1 MYIVTM
7 RLEIPLTILSLVLM
21 GGNMFLPWAPAHE
34 IIGVAL
40 MVVWGVHIYANR
52 RWFKATFRG
61 RYNPFR
67 ITQAVVNYGMLI
79 CVAFLA
85 ISGVMLS
92 NHVFAFLGIE
102 SGANFARTAHLL
114 ASHWYFVFIS
124 LHIGLHVGVIFNRLK
139 LAQFIDGLR
148 ISASVSWKV
157 VATRIIVALASVYGI
172 YAFVERGLWKYLTL
186 QQPFFFMDMERGYIL
201 FFVDYISMVALFAAA
216 LYYATKLLI
225 KRG

>member
-34 IIGVAL
+34 IIGVTL

-52 RWFKATFRG
+52 RWFMATFRG
-61 RYNPFR
+61 KYNPFR
-67 ITQAVVNYGMLI
+67 ITQSVVNYGMLI

-102 SGANFARTAHLL
+102 SGASFARTAHLL

-124 LHIGLHVGVIFNRLK
+124 LHIGLHVGVIFNRLNLFPK
-139 LAQFIDGLR
+139 SRGP
-148 ISASVSWKV
+148 V
-157 VATRIIVALASVYGI
+157 VVTRIIVALVSVYGI

-201 FFVDYISMVALFAAA
+201 FFVDYVSIVALLAAA
-216 LYYATKLLI
+216 LHYATKLLI

>member
-1 MYIVTM
+1 M
-7 RLEIPLTILSLVLM
+7 RLEIPLTILSLSLM

-52 RWFKATFRG
+52 RWFKGTFRG

-67 ITQAVVNYGMLI
+67 MTQAVVNYGMLI

-102 SGANFARTAHLL
+102 SGASFARTAHLL

-139 LAQFIDGLR
+139 IAQLIEGSR
-148 ISASVSWKV
+148 GSASVSWKV
-157 VATRIIVALASVYGI
+157 VATRIIVALMSVYGI
-172 YAFVERGLWKYLTL
+172 YAFVERGFWKYLTL
-186 QQPFFFMDMERGYIL
+186 QQPFFFMDMERGYVL
-201 FFVDYISMVALFAAA
+201 FFVDYVSIVALFAAA

>member
-34 IIGVAL
+34 IIGVTL
-40 MVVWGVHIYANR
+40 MVVWGAHIYANR

-139 LAQFIDGLR
+139 VAQFIGGITRLGVCFVEGCRGSHLR
-148 ISASVSWKV
+148 RTSQCLWHLLLCGTRALEIPDAPSTILLYGHG
-157 VATRIIVALASVYGI
+157 TRIHLVL
-172 YAFVERGLWKYLTL
+172 RG
-186 QQPFFFMDMERGYIL
+186 
-201 FFVDYISMVALFAAA
+201 
-216 LYYATKLLI
+216 
-225 KRG
+225 

>member
-1 MYIVTM
+1 M
-7 RLEIPLTILSLVLM
+7 RLEIPLTILSLSLM

-52 RWFKATFRG
+52 RWFKGTFRG

-67 ITQAVVNYGMLI
+67 MTQAVVNYGMLI

-102 SGANFARTAHLL
+102 SGASFARTAHLL

-139 LAQFIDGLR
+139 IAQLIEGSR
-148 ISASVSWKV
+148 GSASVSWKV
-157 VATRIIVALASVYGI
+157 VATRIVVAFVCVYGI

>member
-1 MYIVTM
+1 M
-7 RLEIPLTILSLVLM
+7 RLEIPLTILSLSLM

-52 RWFKATFRG
+52 RWFKGTFRG

-67 ITQAVVNYGMLI
+67 MTQAVVNYGMLI

-102 SGANFARTAHLL
+102 SGASFARTAHLL

-139 LAQFIDGLR
+139 VAQLVKGSHG
-148 ISASVSWKV
+148 SASVSWKV
-157 VATRIIVALASVYGI
+157 VVTRIIVALVSVYGI

-201 FFVDYISMVALFAAA
+201 FFVDYISIVALFAAA
-216 LYYATKLLI
+216 LHYATKFLI

>member
-1 MYIVTM
+1 M
-7 RLEIPLTILSLVLM
+7 RLEIPLTILSLSLM

-61 RYNPFR
+61 KYNPFR
-67 ITQAVVNYGMLI
+67 ITQSVVNYGMLI
-79 CVAFLA
+79 CVVFLA

-102 SGANFARTAHLL
+102 SGASFARTAHLL

-139 LAQFIDGLR
+139 IAQLIEGSR
-148 ISASVSWKV
+148 GSASVSWKV
-157 VATRIIVALASVYGI
+157 VATRIIVALVSVYGI

-216 LYYATKLLI
+216 LHYATKLLI

>member
-52 RWFKATFRG
+52 RWFMATFRG

-67 ITQAVVNYGMLI
+67 MTQAVVNYGMLI

-85 ISGVMLS
+85 VSGVMLS
-92 NHVFAFLGIE
+92 NHVFAFFGIE
-102 SGANFARTAHLL
+102 SGASFARTAHLL

-139 LAQFIDGLR
+139 IAQFVKGSR
-148 ISASVSWKV
+148 GSV
-157 VATRIIVALASVYGI
+157 VAARIIVALVSVYGI

-186 QQPFFFMDMERGYIL
+186 QQPFFFMDMERGYVL
-201 FFVDYISMVALFAAA
+201 FFVDYISIVVLFAAT
-216 LYYATKLLI
+216 LHYATKLLI

>member
-21 GGNMFLPWAPAHE
+21 GGNMYLPWAPAHE

-52 RWFKATFRG
+52 RWFKAVFRG
-61 RYNPFR
+61 KYKVYR
-67 ITQAVVNYGMLI
+67 TVQTVVNYGVLI
-79 CVAFLA
+79 CAIFLA

-102 SGANFARTAHLL
+102 SGASFARTAHLL

-139 LAQFIDGLR
+139 IAQLVEGSR
-148 ISASVSWKV
+148 VSASASWKV
-157 VATRIIVALASVYGI
+157 VATRIIVALVSVYGV

-201 FFVDYISMVALFAAA
+201 FFVDYISIVVLIAAA

>member
-1 MYIVTM
+1 M
-7 RLEIPLTILSLVLM
+7 RLEIPLTILSLSLM

-34 IIGVAL
+34 IIGVTL

-52 RWFKATFRG
+52 RWFMATFRG
-61 RYNPFR
+61 KYNPFR
-67 ITQAVVNYGMLI
+67 ITQSVVNYGMLI

-85 ISGVMLS
+85 ISGVILS

-102 SGANFARTAHLL
+102 SGASFARTAHLL

-139 LAQFIDGLR
+139 VAQLVKGSHG
-148 ISASVSWKV
+148 SASVSWKV
-157 VATRIIVALASVYGI
+157 VVTRIIVALVSVYGI
-172 YAFVERGLWKYLTL
+172 YAFVECGLWKYLTF

-201 FFVDYISMVALFAAA
+201 FFVDYISIVALFAAA
-216 LYYATKLLI
+216 LHYATKLFI

>member
-1 MYIVTM
+1 M

-67 ITQAVVNYGMLI
+67 VTQAVVNYGMLI
-79 CVAFLA
+79 CVVFLA
-85 ISGVMLS
+85 VSGVMLS

-102 SGANFARTAHLL
+102 SGASFARTANLL

-139 LAQFIDGLR
+139 IAQLIEGSR
-148 ISASVSWKV
+148 GSASVSWKV
-157 VATRIIVALASVYGI
+157 VVTRIIVALVCFYGI

-201 FFVDYISMVALFAAA
+201 FFVDYISVVALFAAA
-216 LYYATKLLI
+216 LHYATKLLI

>member
-1 MYIVTM
+1 M

>member
-1 MYIVTM
+1 M

-52 RWFKATFRG
+52 RWFMATFRG

-67 ITQAVVNYGMLI
+67 VTQAVVNYGMLI
-79 CVAFLA
+79 CVVFLA
-85 ISGVMLS
+85 VSGVMLS

-102 SGANFARTAHLL
+102 SGASFARTAHLL

-139 LAQFIDGLR
+139 LFPKSRGPI
-148 ISASVSWKV
+148 
-157 VATRIIVALASVYGI
+157 VATRIIVAFVCVYGV

-201 FFVDYISMVALFAAA
+201 FFVDYISIVALFAAT
-216 LYYATKLLI
+216 LHYATKLLI

>member
-1 MYIVTM
+1 M

-40 MVVWGVHIYANR
+40 MVVWGVHIHANR

-61 RYNPFR
+61 KYNPFR
-67 ITQAVVNYGMLI
+67 MTQAVVNYGMLV
-79 CVAFLA
+79 CVGFLA

-92 NHVFAFLGIE
+92 NHVFVFLGIE

-148 ISASVSWKV
+148 ISASASWKV
-157 VATRIIVALASVYGI
+157 VATRIVVALVSVYGI

-201 FFVDYISMVALFAAA
+201 FFVDYISIVALFAAA
-216 LYYATKLLI
+216 LHYATKFLI

>member
-1 MYIVTM
+1 M
-7 RLEIPLTILSLVLM
+7 RLEIPLTILSLLLM

-34 IIGVAL
+34 VIGVAL

-67 ITQAVVNYGMLI
+67 ITQAVVNYGMII
-79 CVAFLA
+79 CVVFLA
-85 ISGVMLS
+85 VSGVMLS
-92 NHVFAFLGIE
+92 NHLFAFLGIE
-102 SGANFARTAHLL
+102 SGASFARKAHLL

-124 LHIGLHVGVIFNRLK
+124 LHIGMHVGVIYNRLK
-139 LAQFIDGLR
+139 FALLLEWTRG
-148 ISASVSWKV
+148 SAFALWKV
-157 VATRIIVALASVYGI
+157 VATRFIVALVSVYGI

-201 FFVDYISMVALFAAA
+201 FFVDYISILALFATAMHYAA
-216 LYYATKLLI
+216 KFLI
-225 KRG
+225 KHK

>member
-40 MVVWGVHIYANR
+40 IVVWGVHIYANR

-67 ITQAVVNYGMLI
+67 MTQAVVNYGMLV
-79 CVAFLA
+79 CVGFLA

-102 SGANFARTAHLL
+102 SGASFARTAHLL

-139 LAQFIDGLR
+139 VAQLVAGAR
-148 ISASVSWKV
+148 GSASVSWKV
-157 VATRIIVALASVYGI
+157 VATRIIAALVSAYGI

-201 FFVDYISMVALFAAA
+201 FFVDYISIVALFAAA
-216 LYYATKLLI
+216 LHYATKLLI

>member
-1 MYIVTM
+1 M

-21 GGNMFLPWAPAHE
+21 GGNMYLPWAPAHE

-52 RWFKATFRG
+52 RWFKAVFRG
-61 RYNPFR
+61 KYKVYR
-67 ITQAVVNYGMLI
+67 TVQTVVNYGVLI
-79 CVAFLA
+79 CAIFLA

-102 SGANFARTAHLL
+102 SGASFARTAHLL

-139 LAQFIDGLR
+139 IAQLVEGSR
-148 ISASVSWKV
+148 VSASASWKV
-157 VATRIIVALASVYGI
+157 VATRIIVALVSVYGV

-201 FFVDYISMVALFAAA
+201 FFVDYISIVVLIAAA

>member
-1 MYIVTM
+1 M

-52 RWFKATFRG
+52 HWFKATFRG

-79 CVAFLA
+79 CAIFLA

-102 SGANFARTAHLL
+102 SGASFARTAHLL

-139 LAQFIDGLR
+139 IAQFVEGSR
-148 ISASVSWKV
+148 ASVA
-157 VATRIIVALASVYGI
+157 ATRIIVAFVCVYGI

-201 FFVDYISMVALFAAA
+201 FFVDYISIVVLFAAA

>member
-1 MYIVTM
+1 M
-7 RLEIPLTILSLVLM
+7 RLEIPLTILSLSLM

-67 ITQAVVNYGMLI
+67 ITQSVVNYGMLI

-102 SGANFARTAHLL
+102 SGASFARTAHLL

-139 LAQFIDGLR
+139 IAQFVKGSR
-148 ISASVSWKV
+148 GSVV
-157 VATRIIVALASVYGI
+157 VTRIIVALVCAYGI

-201 FFVDYISMVALFAAA
+201 FFVDYISIVALFAAA
-216 LYYATKLLI
+216 LHYATKLLI

>member
-1 MYIVTM
+1 M
-7 RLEIPLTILSLVLM
+7 RLEIPLTILSLSLM
-21 GGNMFLPWAPAHE
+21 GGNLFLPWAPAHE
-34 IIGVAL
+34 IIGVTL

-61 RYNPFR
+61 KYNSFR

-85 ISGVMLS
+85 VSGVMLS

-102 SGANFARTAHLL
+102 SGASFARTAHLL

-139 LAQFIDGLR
+139 VAQFVKGSR
-148 ISASVSWKV
+148 GSASASWKV
-157 VATRIIVALASVYGI
+157 VVTRIVVALVCVYGI

-201 FFVDYISMVALFAAA
+201 FFVDYISIVALFAAA
-216 LYYATKLLI
+216 LHYATKLLI

>member
-1 MYIVTM
+1 M
-7 RLEIPLTILSLVLM
+7 RLEIPLTFLSLSLM

-67 ITQAVVNYGMLI
+67 VTQAVVNYGMLI

-85 ISGVMLS
+85 ISGVILS

-102 SGANFARTAHLL
+102 SGASFARTAHLL

-139 LAQFIDGLR
+139 VAQLVKGSHG
-148 ISASVSWKV
+148 SASVSWKV
-157 VATRIIVALASVYGI
+157 VVTRIIVALVSVYGI

-201 FFVDYISMVALFAAA
+201 FFVDYVSIVALLAAA
-216 LYYATKLLI
+216 LHYATKLLI